1 MELIKMQINIV
12 QKTKYGF
19 KFFLNEKEIK
29 GLKTITIIKMFVLGL
44 FNKKK
49 DIFEI
54 SFYDKKLKQEVI
66 LIQMVF

>member
-1 MELIKMQINIV
+1 MQINIV
-12 QKTKYGF
+12 QRTKYGF
-19 KFFLNEKEIK
+19 KFFLNNKEIK

-49 DIFEI
+49 DVFEI
-54 SFYDKKLKQEVI
+54 SFYDKKKKEEVI

>member
-1 MELIKMQINIV
+1 MQINIV

>member
-1 MELIKMQINIV
+1 MQINIV
-12 QKTKYGF
+12 QRTKYGF
-19 KFFLNEKEIK
+19 KFLLNNKEIK

-49 DIFEI
+49 DVFEI
-54 SFYDKKLKQEVI
+54 SFYDKKKKEEVI